1 MNLEEIHKDILT
13 REISGALFWV
23 KGPEKIHKLSLVK
36 LNVVLGD
43 LEKAWR
49 MYEGLG
55 LWKYH
60 KIITKERVMQTSLS
74 QDTVAHLSWFYER
87 EAEYAAAALSL
98 KAHRHIQLSI
108 YKDLILW
115 RKYVNDFLIMEDLG
129 LLHTVK
135 RNLVLSNNQVYAY
148 MMSKVPKMRMTRSES
163 AQNAL
168 RSICH
173 SYVSNYILPDW
184 NYYFDG
190 IVESMKQMAADII
203 PESEAVNHGANFPN
217 AGRRLFRFTGSMSK
231 QKANML
237 NDFALL
243 EKLRM
248 EYYLHF
254 SAEESS
260 MEDFSLALLST
271 LSNRHSI
278 SFNFVKI
285 PVRPQGSM
293 ICLQIQSEA
302 EGLINAEINEDR
314 IFKHL
319 NLLSDNS
326 RLAEGAIKLEELK
339 DIRNNAIPIVYKN
352 DE

>member
-1 MNLEEIHKDILT
+1 
-13 REISGALFWV
+13 
-23 KGPEKIHKLSLVK
+23 
-36 LNVVLGD
+36 
-43 LEKAWR
+43 
-49 MYEGLG
+49 
-55 LWKYH
+55 
-60 KIITKERVMQTSLS
+60 
-74 QDTVAHLSWFYER
+74 
-87 EAEYAAAALSL
+87 
-98 KAHRHIQLSI
+98 
-108 YKDLILW
+108 
-115 RKYVNDFLIMEDLG
+115 
-129 LLHTVK
+129 
-135 RNLVLSNNQVYAY
+135 
-148 MMSKVPKMRMTRSES
+148 
-163 AQNAL
+163 
-168 RSICH
+168 
-173 SYVSNYILPDW
+173 
-184 NYYFDG
+184 
-190 IVESMKQMAADII
+190 MKQMAADII

-260 MEDFSLALLST
+260 MEDFSLALLNT

-278 SFNFVKI
+278 SFKFVKI
-285 PVRPQGSM
+285 PVRPEGSM

-302 EGLINAEINEDR
+302 EGLINLEINEDM

-319 NLLSDNS
+319 NLFSDNS

-339 DIRNNAIPIVYKN
+339 DMRNNAIPIVYKN